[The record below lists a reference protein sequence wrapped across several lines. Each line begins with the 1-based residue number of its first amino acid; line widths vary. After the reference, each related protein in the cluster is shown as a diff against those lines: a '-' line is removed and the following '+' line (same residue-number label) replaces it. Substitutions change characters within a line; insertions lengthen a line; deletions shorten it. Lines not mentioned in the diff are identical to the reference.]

1 MIKLID
7 IKYCFTIF
15 YSSFIT
21 LLLILKVPTYAQL
34 GSYSPAAQRILDTQ
48 IVTTE
53 ETLTPLDIFKFS
65 VNDILNSEGIP
76 TENSYGETEI
86 FGRTDYG
93 SEFALA
99 NDLSITSEIQIPAF
113 VIDVL
118 AEDQIGE
125 YLPVIVNG
133 FLDEED
139 GNYIRSYTNDEL
151 NAYVEETYNSN
162 GPNVF
167 FSQYDNRTETQY
179 IPDEG
184 VTISHNI
191 YSDGRNSKNYIEDSL
206 RVYTETNSDGYSFT
220 NYYDSA
226 REIPIFAIDYLYG
239 DGSTAF

>member
-1 MIKLID
+1 MKKLIN

-21 LLLILKVPTYAQL
+21 LLLILKVPTYAQQ
-34 GSYSPAAQRILDTQ
+34 GSYSPVAQRILDTQ
-48 IVTTE
+48 NVTTE
-53 ETLTPLDIFKFS
+53 ETSTPFDIFKFS

-118 AEDQIGE
+118 AEDRVGE

-133 FLDEED
+133 F
-139 GNYIRSYTNDEL
+139 
-151 NAYVEETYNSN
+151 
-162 GPNVF
+162 
-167 FSQYDNRTETQY
+167 
-179 IPDEG
+179 
-184 VTISHNI
+184 
-191 YSDGRNSKNYIEDSL
+191 
-206 RVYTETNSDGYSFT
+206 
-220 NYYDSA
+220 
-226 REIPIFAIDYLYG
+226 
-239 DGSTAF
+239 